1 MKPVSICHLLIL
13 TITYKEGVITVC
25 LYMLRKQT
33 QRALLMKLHLG
44 PEVWPSYSPT
54 RTVN

>member
-13 TITYKEGVITVC
+13 TITYKEGVITIC

-33 QRALLMKLHLG
+33 QRAWLMKLHLG
-44 PEVWPSYSPT
+44 PEVWPSYSST
-54 RTVN
+54 HAVN